1 MGFRPGLTKHESI
14 LELPAVRRL
23 GTKREP
29 WCTES
34 MRTNGEPH
42 PDARSSADS
51 PQPPPSPRTSWNRR
65 RCRSLVGDGD
75 SNVQAAG
82 THEPVQPLRVVHR
95 PTRSPQFARPEPDP
109 SSPTSVATPF
119 PGLRANSSQS
129 APWMPP
135 GLKPLPYAALHQW
148 VHEHDEVA
156 SVSEVP
162 PTRRVCM
169 CTPSDSLRAQFP
181 DDAQRSASPTEDACE
196 DGDWPEQTPTPL
208 CISRK

>member
-1 MGFRPGLTKHESI
+1 M
-14 LELPAVRRL
+14 
-23 GTKREP
+23 
-29 WCTES
+29 
-34 MRTNGEPH
+34 
-42 PDARSSADS
+42 
-51 PQPPPSPRTSWNRR
+51 
-65 RCRSLVGDGD
+65 
-75 SNVQAAG
+75 
-82 THEPVQPLRVVHR
+82 QPLRVVHR

-181 DDAQRSASPTEDACE
+181 DDAQRSASLTEDACE